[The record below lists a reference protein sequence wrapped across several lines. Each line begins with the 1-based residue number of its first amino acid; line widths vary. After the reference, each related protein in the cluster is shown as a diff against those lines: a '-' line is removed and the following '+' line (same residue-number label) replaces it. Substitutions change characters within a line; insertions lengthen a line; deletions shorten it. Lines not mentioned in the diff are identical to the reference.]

1 MAVSAEQFAAELRA
15 FDGRRQ
21 IVKALR
27 RGLTRAVR
35 PVIPKVRAHAID
47 ILPSSGGLGRWVA
60 SAKIGARIGY
70 TSRTAGVRLR
80 GGRKSLR
87 DASDLR
93 RLDAGSLRH
102 PTFGR
107 RHGNAWHP
115 QKVTPGW
122 WTDPLSQDQQWVA
135 AADAEVDAALDIIRR
150 G

>member
-35 PVIPKVRAHAID
+35 PVIPKVRAHAKA
-47 ILPSSGGLGRWVA
+47 ILPASGGLGAWVA
-60 SAKIGARIGY
+60 SSRIG
-70 TSRTAGVRLR
+70 SRISYVGRGAGVRLS
-80 GGRKSLR
+80 GGRKSIR
-87 DASDLR
+87 DKSDLR
-93 RLDAGSLRH
+93 RLDAGSVRH

-107 RHGNAWHP
+107 RKGNAWHP
-115 QKVTPGW
+115 QRVTPGW
-122 WTDPLSQDQQWVA
+122 WSDPLSEDDQWVTA
-135 AADAEVDAALDIIRR
+135 AETEVDAALDIIRR